1 MGFKVYFGLF
11 PIALRLHCFPL
22 LDCEAFAKWLIS
34 QDWTTN
40 YCQISKPSTDNI
52 ASALTSKV
60 QQAIDNFFYLGTI
73 KLHPSDKSWMT
84 SLRNLITKRQWTLSS
99 GNTFLWHYYRQLLQI
114 GTNSTLICCQ
124 FLILAKKQFKEVH
137 VEESKGKRR
146 GP

>member
-22 LDCEAFAKWLIS
+22 LDCEAFAKWFIS

-40 YCQISKPSTDNI
+40 YCQISKPSTDNL

-73 KLHPSDKSWMT
+73 KLHPSDKPWMT

-99 GNTFLWHYYRQLLQI
+99 GTFLWHYYRQLLQI

-124 FLILAKKQFKEVH
+124 FLILAKKQFKEVD